1 VAGHGLQ
8 LIGSRRRPTSV
19 KDAVV
24 TNALVK
30 YAVVTVVLL
39 TGCSGGPT
47 GGPAANTPASAPTTD
62 TSTGPTTEVTIEEGI
77 GRPTRV
83 GVLVGSRLS
92 EVRAVLAEQ
101 GLAVEVRHRAHCAP
115 GVVLEQR
122 PAPGAKLERGATV
135 HLVVAQQP
143 AAATCI
149 VPPGAAAV
157 LALRAWALGDRP
169 APQFADH
176 VRLLVADRPVRTL
189 TAVQAI
195 DPAEWNLPIAYAERS
210 DVRILETLADSA
222 MRGTRVPPYFCLGRG
237 PILPADLLRRLPWSW
252 TLVTREGR
260 SRVLSCMD
268 IAAVQVWADGR
279 GRITDVNILMG
290 SP

>member
-1 VAGHGLQ
+1 M
-8 LIGSRRRPTSV
+8 SV
-19 KDAVV
+19 KYVV
-24 TNALVK
+24 A
-30 YAVVTVVLL
+30 AVVLL
-39 TGCSGGPT
+39 LAGCSGGPT
-47 GGPAANTPASAPTTD
+47 TDPDPSTPSSAPARD
-62 TSTGPTTEVTIEEGI
+62 SSAQPTAEVTIEDGV
-77 GRPTRV
+77 GRPTPV
-83 GVLVGSRLS
+83 GVLVGSRLD
-92 EVRAVLAEQ
+92 EVRAALAEQ
-101 GLAVEVRHRAHCAP
+101 GLAVEVRRRAMCAT

-122 PAPGAKLERGATV
+122 PSPGTKLERGATV

-157 LALRAWALGDRP
+157 LDLRAWALGDRS
-169 APQFADH
+169 APKFADQ
-176 VRLLVADRPVRTL
+176 VRLLVANRPVRFL
-189 TAVQAI
+189 TGVQAV

-210 DVRILETLADSA
+210 DVRILETLAASA

-260 SRVLSCMD
+260 SRVLSCME
-268 IAAVQVWADGR
+268 IAAVQVWADGE
-279 GRITDVNILMG
+279 GRITDVNLLMG